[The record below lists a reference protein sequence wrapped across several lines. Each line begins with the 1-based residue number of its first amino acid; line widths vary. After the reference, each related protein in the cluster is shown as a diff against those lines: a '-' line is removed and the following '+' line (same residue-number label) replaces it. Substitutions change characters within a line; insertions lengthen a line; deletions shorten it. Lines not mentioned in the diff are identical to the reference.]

1 MKQQTF
7 SESTRNILLAAWRK
21 NTSSA
26 YSSAWNK
33 WVSWC
38 DRRKV
43 NPLSAPLSA
52 ILEFLKDLFEEG
64 KEYRTLNVYRSTLST
79 LLPETDS
86 FTVGSHPLVSQLL
99 KGVFHLRPP
108 EPRYSYTWKVGT
120 VIAFIRSLGKNENLD
135 LKLLSFKLVVL
146 LGLTAP
152 DRSSDLVKRD
162 LRFRTFLPEGVSFEL
177 PGLSKTS
184 KVGDS
189 PKLSFHAAFPQD
201 KDLCPVEC

>member
-1 MKQQTF
+1 
-7 SESTRNILLAAWRK
+7 LAAWRK

-52 ILEFLKDLFEEG
+52 ILEFLKDQFEEG
-64 KEYRTLNVYRSTLST
+64 KAYRTLNVYWSTLST
-79 LLPETDS
+79 LLPEIDS
-86 FTVGSHPLVSQLL
+86 FRVGSHPLVFQLL

-108 EPRYSYTWKVGT
+108 EPRYLYTWKVGT

-146 LGLTAP
+146 LGL
-152 DRSSDLVKRD
+152 SS
-162 LRFRTFLPEGVSFEL
+162 G
-177 PGLSKTS
+177 
-184 KVGDS
+184 
-189 PKLSFHAAFPQD
+189 
-201 KDLCPVEC
+201 